1 MTCFISEMAPD
12 FIAPAVMADN
22 GIESNFRLSALQGK
36 YVVLFFYPLDFSFV
50 CPSEILAFDEQL
62 EDFHSRGAEVIGVSV
77 DSVYTHIAWKKTPTN
92 KGGIGL
98 IRYPLV
104 SDLRR
109 EISKS
114 FGVLTSEGTALRAL
128 FLIDRQGTVRH
139 AVFNDPALGRS
150 VTETLRMLDAIRFH
164 EKHGKLCPADWQNGD
179 GGVAPTEDGVIDAT
193 IVGVVDDEEEE
204 KEA

>member
-1 MTCFISEMAPD
+1 MAELSHLFSPIKVGNCEIRNRILQSGHGTLFSEE
-12 FIAPAVMADN
+12 IN
-22 GIESNFRLSALQGK
+22 GMIM
-36 YVVLFFYPLDFSFV
+36 
-50 CPSEILAFDEQL
+50 
-62 EDFHSRGAEVIGVSV
+62 
-77 DSVYTHIAWKKTPTN
+77 PTERHARYYARRA

-114 FGVLTSEGTALRAL
+114 YGVLTSEGTALRAL
-128 FLIDRQGTVRH
+128 LLIDRQGTVRH

-164 EKHGKLCPADWQNGD
+164 ERHGKLCPADWQNGD
-179 GGVAPTEDGVIDAT
+179 GGVAPTQDGVIDYLSKFA
-193 IVGVVDDEEEE
+193 
-204 KEA
+204 KKKPMSK